1 MKRCYLAL
9 RSSLMGLGVSLHFMT
24 SGYCA
29 RSNSIV
35 RSQNMQPQNFYT
47 SYNFTLL
54 CIHPTMWLYPS
65 HHNDRCYELAVI
77 NLRNGPIKQL
87 KIHLKPVLK
96 GLPCFI
102 FSELAI
108 FLILDQ
114 TVPIF
119 LHVII
124 FINSWYLFYT
134 TVEGFRLILQQ
145 LTLPSDVPSVNT

>member
-9 RSSLMGLGVSLHFMT
+9 RSSFMGLGVSLHFMT

-35 RSQNMQPQNFYT
+35 RSQNMQPQNLYT

-54 CIHPTMWLYPS
+54 CIHIMLLIYIMAQS
-65 HHNDRCYELAVI
+65 S
-77 NLRNGPIKQL
+77 NLKYTF
-87 KIHLKPVLK
+87 KPVLK
-96 GLPCFI
+96 GLPFFSLTPCLI

-108 FLILDQ
+108 FLSSDQ

-119 LHVII
+119 LHRNTYVV
-124 FINSWYLFYT
+124 FNT